1 MRISSVKEATDK
13 YTGCVLVGNY
23 SYAYF
28 DPIDYRFQTVKVRRL
43 LKDVKAQWENYGEE
57 LLEWL
62 REYIYDSI
70 SDSK

>member
-1 MRISSVKEATDK
+1 MDETYKTIITIYDIFNKQHQIVVYPLS
-13 YTGCVLVGNY
+13 
-23 SYAYF
+23 
-28 DPIDYRFQTVKVRRL
+28 VRRL

>member
-1 MRISSVKEATDK
+1 MRGFLTMYVTKDYLLELIKEVEENTGVKLTNGQE
-13 YTGCVLVGNY
+13 
-23 SYAYF
+23 
-28 DPIDYRFQTVKVRRL
+28 RRL

-62 REYIYDSI
+62 REYICDSV